1 MSLTFHERTCN
12 VVYVSKQPHPTKG
25 QLMDEPTNT
34 VSGKALYRELVN
46 GEQTAQVIVI
56 PEGVTSKGS
65 KNATTLLRRTV
76 SKWSPRKTWQQD
88 AAHTYK
94 PELASALIA
103 DGTTAKFVEVAD
115 EGDAELM
122 ALEALTS
129 TQSLLTYL
137 IARDW
142 TLRDTPLVLEVSVSD
157 IDDLAAWKTPAALM
171 RRLLR
176 VRKAAGFPDDLF
188 PVA

>member
-1 MSLTFHERTCN
+1 
-12 VVYVSKQPHPTKG
+12 
-25 QLMDEPTNT
+25 MDEPTNT

-142 TLRDTPLVLEVSVSD
+142 KLRETPLVLEVSVAD
-157 IDDLAAWKTPAALM
+157 IDDLAAQCRATCCTLWAWCWGKHPLTGWQRSSGSACCCRGAV
-171 RRLLR
+171 RRR
-176 VRKAAGFPDDLF
+176 ATG
-188 PVA
+188 VACQGTL